1 MVSLSHLWMPILL
14 AAVLVFIVSSL
25 VHMVFKYHNSDYRPL
40 PNEEAARAAIPGA
53 DVTPGM
59 YVIPHCPDMKDM
71 GTDAMKAK
79 YEAGP
84 VAMLLVRARGQVNM
98 GKFLGQWF
106 VLNVLVAFATAY
118 LGSRT
123 LAAGTPYLQV
133 HRVTGTI
140 TFLAYATGSCVN
152 AIWMGYPWKAAVKDA
167 FDALLFGFVT
177 GGAFGWLWPHA

>member
-1 MVSLSHLWMPILL
+1 MVSLTHLWLPILL

-25 VHMVFKYHNSDYRPL
+25 VHMVLKYHNSDYHAL
-40 PNEEAARAAIPGA
+40 PNEAAARAAMPGA
-53 DVTPGM
+53 EVAPGM

-71 GTDAMKAK
+71 GSEAMQAK
-79 YEAGP
+79 YAEGP
-84 VAMLLVRARGQVNM
+84 VAMLLVRARGPMAM

-106 VLNVLVAFATAY
+106 VLTVVVAFATAY
-118 LGSRT
+118 LASRT
-123 LAAGTPYLQV
+123 LPAGTPYLQV

-152 AIWMGYPWKAAVKDA
+152 AIWMGYPWRAAVKDG